1 MNLREELKIGKPIE
15 PGHEVALALL
25 LTREYIARI
34 LDEQVFR
41 KAGITDQQFNVLRIL
56 KGGPKEGYL
65 IGEIKC
71 RMIFRNA
78 DVPRLVNRLSDQGLV
93 KRCENPRDRRGSRIR
108 LTPKGDAFQDK
119 VRPTHALVCEGIDG
133 CLTDGERVSL
143 LDLLE
148 RLRDHYRMLLAEGKG
163 GEDGAEP

>member
-25 LTREYIARI
+25 LTREYVSRI
-34 LDEQVFR
+34 LDEQVFK
-41 KAGITDQQFNVLRIL
+41 KAEITDQQFNVLRIL
-56 KGGPKEGYL
+56 KGGPREGYL
-65 IGEIKC
+65 IGEIKL

-78 DVPRLVNRLSDQGLV
+78 DVPRLVNRLTAQGLV

-119 VRPTHALVCEGIDG
+119 VRPLHALVCEAIDG
-133 CLTDGERVSL
+133 CLSDDERIDL
-143 LDLLE
+143 LNLLE
-148 RLRDHYRMLLAEGKG
+148 RLRDHYRLMLVEDAAEG
-163 GEDGAEP
+163 